1 MEYIQGLAVQTE
13 IFFYALG
20 FGFLLGIL
28 YDIFRTVRMIISN
41 SKGFVLFMDLLYF
54 ALCAFLI
61 FCFNMVVDN
70 GQIKIYVVLGEI
82 MGWLVYYFSF
92 GAIAV
97 RLSNAIIKQI
107 KRLFGVIF
115 RPLRRLLR
123 VLKRKMHRLTGL
135 SEKIIR
141 KNKKKT
147 KFNLQKHKG
156 MVYNLYGYIKNS
168 VFRIKGTTDGCNKD

>member
-28 YDIFRTVRMIISN
+28 YDIFRTVRVIVSD

-54 ALCAFLI
+54 TVCAFFI
-61 FCFNMVVDN
+61 FCFNLIVDN
-70 GQIKIYVVLGEI
+70 GQIKIYVILGEI
-82 MGWLVYYFSF
+82 IGWLVYYFSF
-92 GAIAV
+92 GAIALK
-97 RLSNAIIKQI
+97 LSNAVIVFVRK
-107 KRLFGVIF
+107 LFRAIF
-115 RPLRRLLR
+115 KPFRRFFR
-123 VLKRKMHRLTGL
+123 VLKRKMQILCR
-135 SEKIIR
+135 SFKKII
-141 KNKKKT
+141 KKSDKKT

-168 VFRIKGTTDGCNKD
+168 VFVIKETTDGSNKG